1 MGSKLLS
8 KTNREGQVT
17 KMVTTTKMPQNNEQ
31 NNGFAHAFCEMT
43 NFEVKDDLFETQLT
57 LVLISHTG

>member
-1 MGSKLLS
+1 
-8 KTNREGQVT
+8 
-17 KMVTTTKMPQNNEQ
+17 MVTTTKMPQSNEQ